1 MYPLLLKSW
10 FDSHYCQYSI
20 VWCLLAKLL
29 WVGPMIKG
37 IIFLNNLGIILV
49 ITFYNTLQRTMGWN
63 WVIKENFLHSRMT
76 VRST

>member
-37 IIFLNNLGIILV
+37 RISMNNLGMILII
-49 ITFYNTLQRTMGWN
+49 TSYHTLQRAMGWN
-63 WVIKENFLHSRMT
+63 RVTKEGFFT
-76 VRST
+76 